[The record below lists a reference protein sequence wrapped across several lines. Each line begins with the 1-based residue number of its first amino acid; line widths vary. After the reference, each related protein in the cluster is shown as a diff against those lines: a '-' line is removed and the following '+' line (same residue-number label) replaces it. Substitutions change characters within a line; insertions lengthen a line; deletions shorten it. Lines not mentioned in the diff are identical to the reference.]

1 MRTLVQVAGSAL
13 RMSSHVFKRELMD
26 KPSPLNKLV
35 ASYVHAFL
43 SMTGQ
48 TAACNR
54 MHEVSTR
61 HGALVESRL

>member
-26 KPSPLNKLV
+26 KPSLNKLV